1 MADRCIKY
9 PLGVLENVPVKV
21 GKFYISVDFVVLDM
35 EEDSQIPIILG
46 RPFLCTACAVI
57 DVKNGTLTLSVG
69 DDKSTFT
76 LTSAFKSPLLE
87 NTCCRIEVI
96 NEILHD
102 KLPQFLLND
111 ALEAVL
117 MLEASEGEG
126 HAEVDSSNLDDS
138 QISKLLTILHLHKI
152 TIGYSI
158 DDLKGISPDFCKHRI
173 HLDEDQNTCIQGQRR
188 FNPKMQ
194 EVVKKEV
201 LKLLD
206 VGIIY
211 PIFDSKWVN
220 LILNWEKCHFMVN
233 EGVVLG
239 HLISERGIQVDK
251 AKIEVIKKLPLPVNV
266 KRFRSFLGH
275 AGFYRRYIKE
285 FSKIAKPLTQLLLND
300 ATFVFMDAF
309 LCQRKDKV
317 LYAIYYAS
325 KTLDKAQVNYA
336 TTEKELLPVVYALDK
351 FHAYL
356 IGSKVIV
363 HTDHSALK
371 YLLARKEVKP
381 SLSQWILLLQEF
393 DLEIKDKKGVEN
405 VVAEHLSRLHS
416 KSDIAYDIPIDDS
429 FPDNHLFAVA
439 TRTPWILE
447 VDIFDV
453 WGIDFMGPFPTSC
466 RMKYILV
473 VVDYVSKWVE
483 VIGSTTIDSKL
494 DDALWAYITIY
505 KTPIG
510 TTPYQLVYG
519 KACHLLVELEH
530 RAFWAIK
537 ELNIDLKVAGQARLL
552 QLNELDELHFDAY
565 DNSRLYKE
573 KMKRMHDKMIQ
584 RSDFQVGDKVL
595 LFNSRLRLFSGKLR
609 SRWSGPF
616 YVPEVKFHG
625 VVEIMRPDGGKFKLY
640 GQRLKLY
647 VDGSF
652 VGKLET
658 WFLIKLFYNGLD
670 PETKGT
676 FLNVAGGVFL
686 DKGVDDAYTFLVN
699 LVAHYFNNLRA
710 PKKWGKLEVE
720 AYSLLPSQLAALTRE
735 IHSLKNL
742 QAFTSPPMS
751 INAFSCMAPMNY
763 LVCEVCGI
771 QGHLGNGCSYNF
783 QNSQNFQME

>member
-1 MADRCIKY
+1 
-9 PLGVLENVPVKV
+9 
-21 GKFYISVDFVVLDM
+21 
-35 EEDSQIPIILG
+35 
-46 RPFLCTACAVI
+46 
-57 DVKNGTLTLSVG
+57 
-69 DDKSTFT
+69 
-76 LTSAFKSPLLE
+76 
-87 NTCCRIEVI
+87 
-96 NEILHD
+96 
-102 KLPQFLLND
+102 
-111 ALEAVL
+111 
-117 MLEASEGEG
+117 
-126 HAEVDSSNLDDS
+126 
-138 QISKLLTILHLHKI
+138 
-152 TIGYSI
+152 
-158 DDLKGISPDFCKHRI
+158 
-173 HLDEDQNTCIQGQRR
+173 
-188 FNPKMQ
+188 
-194 EVVKKEV
+194 
-201 LKLLD
+201 
-206 VGIIY
+206 
-211 PIFDSKWVN
+211 
-220 LILNWEKCHFMVN
+220 MVN

-266 KRFRSFLGH
+266 KRFRSFL
-275 AGFYRRYIKE
+275 
-285 FSKIAKPLTQLLLND
+285 
-300 ATFVFMDAF
+300 V

-336 TTEKELLPVVYALDK
+336 TTEKELLPVVYALEK

-405 VVAEHLSRLHS
+405 VVAEHVSRLHS
-416 KSDIAYDIPIDDS
+416 KLDIAYDIPIDDS

-483 VIGSTTIDSKL
+483 VIGSTTIDSKVGL
-494 DDALWAYITIY
+494 AYHPQTSGQVEVSNHQIKSIPE

-510 TTPYQLVYG
+510 TTPYRLVYG

-658 WFLIKLFYNGLD
+658 VRVRYICD
-670 PETKGT
+670 
-676 FLNVAGGVFL
+676 V
-686 DKGVDDAYTFLVN
+686 
-699 LVAHYFNNLRA
+699 
-710 PKKWGKLEVE
+710 
-720 AYSLLPSQLAALTRE
+720 
-735 IHSLKNL
+735 
-742 QAFTSPPMS
+742 
-751 INAFSCMAPMNY
+751 MANMIC
-763 LVCEVCGI
+763 V
-771 QGHLGNGCSYNF
+771 
-783 QNSQNFQME
+783 